1 MQPFFR
7 DERYLNMP
15 FRAVSVAAWQSGIK
29 LVGSERSCSYRNSR
43 WHLDMG
49 QTDPGKDAA
58 KHLKRKITMMSVS
71 LTLIAA
77 TIIIMFVATSVA
89 SIVNSLRE
97 NHVDRLA
104 AGRRMIF

>member
-1 MQPFFR
+1 
-7 DERYLNMP
+7 
-15 FRAVSVAAWQSGIK
+15 
-29 LVGSERSCSYRNSR
+29 
-43 WHLDMG
+43 
-49 QTDPGKDAA
+49 
-58 KHLKRKITMMSVS
+58 MMSVS